1 MLLINGRMGQLDTDT
16 VEKRRYVED
25 EIKAVMLEGYC
36 SAGCVRRNV
45 KGRRVEITTFQGTH
59 SDEYVVKEGRSGDCR
74 LFRKGVM
81 KLHWK
86 EYNGKKVG
94 GFTVFEKGRALRKE
108 SWESLLSRNE
118 RRYVGNWKG
127 NVRMIIRRGEENH
140 VVYRGGYDN
149 EESLKREGEGYA
161 YDEESGRVLIHGV
174 WKNDELFQILQEFES
189 ENEMIEYEVTGGMEN
204 VSVLNRRPV
213 YEGGYTY
220 NESSEKYIR
229 HGMGNLIDV
238 DSGAAKNEC
247 EWVNGGL
254 RDSVDLFGGWYVK
267 GREEDSLWNHRNEVK
282 ELEAAIHSWMEW
294 QALSKSV
301 TEVVVSSYCCNRE
314 SINVMDLSKLK
325 ELKRIEIGNDCFEF
339 VKEVKLIGL
348 SELQS
353 VVVGMSSF
361 TQHNTSYGY
370 NSNRHFY
377 VKNCPKLRE
386 LKMGCYSFSD
396 YSVCEIENV
405 DALEVIE
412 IGKLKKE
419 SYNFYYASLEL
430 KSILIHNE

>member
-74 LFRKGVM
+74 LFRKGVL

-189 ENEMIEYEVTGGMEN
+189 ENEMIEYEVSEGEEN

-213 YEGGYTY
+213 YEGGYVY
-220 NESSEKYIR
+220 DASKECYVR
-229 HGMGNLIDV
+229 HGMGNLIDME
-238 DSGAAKNEC
+238 SGVAKNEC
-247 EWVNGGL
+247 EWVDGGL
-254 RDSVDLFGGWYVK
+254 RDSVELFGGWYVK
-267 GREEDSLWNHRNEVK
+267 GREEDSLWNHRNEVE
-282 ELEAAIHSWMEW
+282 ELIVTIHSGMEW

-301 TEVVVSSYCCNRE
+301 TEVVVSSNYCNRE
-314 SINVMDLSKLK
+314 SINVLDLSEVKK
-325 ELKRIEIGNDCFEF
+325 LKRIEIGDDCFEH
-339 VKEVKLIGL
+339 VNEVKLIGL
-348 SELQS
+348 SELQN
-353 VVVGMSSF
+353 VVVGMNSF
-361 TQHNTSYGY
+361 TIKNNWS
-370 NSNRHFY
+370 NDSNRHFY
-377 VKNCPKLRE
+377 LKNCPKLKS
-386 LKMGCYSFSD
+386 LKMGRYSFSD
-396 YSVCEIENV
+396 YTVIEIENV

-412 IGKLKKE
+412 MGDLDAE
-419 SYNFYYASLEL
+419 SYNFHAASLEL
-430 KSILIHNE
+430 KSILIHRE

>member
-1 MLLINGRMGQLDTDT
+1 M
-16 VEKRRYVED
+16 KRD
-25 EIKAVMLEGYC
+25 
-36 SAGCVRRNV
+36 
-45 KGRRVEITTFQGTH
+45 
-59 SDEYVVKEGRSGDCR
+59 
-74 LFRKGVM
+74 
-81 KLHWK
+81 
-86 EYNGKKVG
+86 
-94 GFTVFEKGRALRKE
+94 
-108 SWESLLSRNE
+108 
-118 RRYVGNWKG
+118 
-127 NVRMIIRRGEENH
+127 
-140 VVYRGGYDN
+140 
-149 EESLKREGEGYA
+149 GEGYA

-301 TEVVVSSYCCNRE
+301 TEVVVSSSCCNKE
-314 SINVMDLSKLK
+314 SINVLDLSELK
-325 ELKRIEIGNDCFEF
+325 KLKRIEIGNDCFEF
-339 VKEVKLIGL
+339 VNEVKLIGL

-361 TQHNTSYGY
+361 TQHKYRDGDDP
-370 NSNRHFY
+370 NRHFY
-377 VKNCPKLRE
+377 LKNCPKLKSLRISRF
-386 LKMGCYSFSD
+386 SFSD
-396 YSVCEIENV
+396 YTVCEIENV
-405 DALEVIE
+405 DALEDVC
-412 IGKLKKE
+412 IGIMDE
-419 SYNFYYASLEL
+419 RSDNFYHASLVL
-430 KSILIHNE
+430 RSV